1 MFSKMRVI
9 SLSITILFLY
19 SCFAAMSM
27 EFNSARSYARI
38 EDNLEEAERWALLA
52 LEKEPDNAQVPY
64 FLAVE
69 VYRPQK
75 KYDKVGEMYKEA
87 LNRNSNLDLEQ
98 PFKSGGKIIKTIHDA
113 IRNEAETIY
122 NQGSNYYTKGKKK
135 KAEKSFKMSM
145 ELNPGLIDNYLA
157 LADLAYEKNNI
168 EGAIEYLDMGTKYD
182 NNNFLILVKKSIY
195 LKELKEYDEAIKTLQ
210 NIGIDDEDI
219 KITIA
224 YEIFKLNMDKENY
237 FDAAILGA
245 QVVEDMFNSTSIDD
259 TVLAEACYN
268 VAICNRY
275 LGYEGYNNI
284 VDVINKGI
292 DDKDILSSALENAK
306 LAIEYFKIAK
316 ERFYDTSSFD
326 SEDQKSSGYA
336 KDLNKLIK
344 QLKKLFIPSIEDLLE
359 Q

>member
-1 MFSKMRVI
+1 MFSMVRVTL
-9 SLSITILFLY
+9 LSITILFLY

-38 EDNLEEAERWALLA
+38 EDNLEEAEKWALLA
-52 LEKEPDNAQVPY
+52 LEKEPDNAQIPY

-75 KYDKVGEMYKEA
+75 KYDRVGEMYKEA
-87 LNRNSNLDLEQ
+87 LKRNSNLDLEQ
-98 PFKSGGKIIKTIHDA
+98 PFKSGGKVIKTVHGA

-122 NQGSNYYTKGKKK
+122 NQGSSYYTKGKKK

-145 ELNPGLIDNYLA
+145 ELNPNLIDNYLA
-157 LADLAYEKNNI
+157 LSDLSYERDNI
-168 EGAIEYLDMGTKYD
+168 EGAIDYLDMGSKYD
-182 NNNFLILVKKSIY
+182 SKNFLIFVKKSIY
-195 LKELKEYDEAIKTLQ
+195 LKELKEYDKAILTLQ
-210 NIGIDDEDI
+210 NIEINDADIQMTID
-219 KITIA
+219 

-237 FDAAILGA
+237 ANAAALGSG
-245 QVVEDMFNSTSIDD
+245 VVENMFNSTSIDD
-259 TVLAEACYN
+259 AVLAEACYN

-275 LGYEGYNNI
+275 LGYEGYNKA
-284 VDVINKGI
+284 VDVINQGI
-292 DDKDILSSALENAK
+292 DDKDVLSSTLEDAK
-306 LAIEYFKIAK
+306 SAIDYFKVAK
-316 ERFYDTSSFD
+316 ERFYDASSFD
-326 SEDQKSSGYA
+326 PDDQKSANHA